1 MAVIRQQTQVF
12 NKPVG
17 VVRSSQGSQQVAQAI
32 TRAAGKV
39 ADITFREAA
48 EEAQKTGIEAARA
61 VEAKRLTTFN
71 PETGKPEAYEA
82 PEGYGKIAAQ
92 AYQAVIEKRFEDSI
106 TEEMRIKAQE
116 IALKYPYDAGSY
128 STVMS
133 DYIAAMSE
141 NAGGGYAQ
149 YIKDTGSRFLA
160 STRLNIQERAAA
172 RARQNLTQGIYNRAD
187 TADDETYN
195 LAASGQFIT
204 VDGVNPTQ
212 AFIEKEAGNVT
223 NGVTSGLIPNGSDA
237 KARTRFNTSA
247 ARGAVDYILA
257 KTKTSADRNA
267 ISLAIRTRGKNIDGV
282 PEDLREAV
290 TNLAQFIQDPDVAGD
305 IVSHANTVSAEY
317 DAVERD
323 QIAVRKAE
331 AERRTR
337 QQLLGMD
344 DSINNLS
351 MVSSYIAQN
360 AFTEIDESGQLLPY
374 AVSSGVA
381 SIDSAYQRELA
392 GIRSA
397 YMNGVIT
404 DDVRKS
410 KTKDARQSLFRPML
424 IEAAAQGNVEE
435 FRVAAISNNPQ
446 DMAKLTPLQREFI
459 AAMHSSNLFDP
470 NEDTGFV
477 REVVAGN
484 INSVRVSRE
493 KERMKA
499 QLFDEVSKFSSDAIA
514 GNVDENAREDII
526 ERINSEIGIALT
538 ADQREGLLKSI
549 RVGVAS
555 GLIVNGTSN
564 MRSTD
569 LNSLSLF
576 VDSAGKKRS
585 NMTEAQIKLGQE
597 IVDAI
602 KPEDVDA
609 VTGQIEGLRVK
620 AKQKEDAL
628 EREATTARER
638 ARVLSGGGNGNV
650 AGDRKIVDDILE
662 TAGIDLRDPSSQTA
676 QVYSLLRSAPSEKML
691 LDLKKI
697 ADGGVVPGAET
708 LLNHF
713 ARMYN
718 DPTAS
723 GAQINRFLGSLSHD
737 DAAFLNDVNEI
748 RSTVGGNVADIA
760 MMLRDRRND
769 PKSRIQ
775 AEITLGGK
783 KPADFVTEY
792 TDGFFS
798 SPDPF
803 IGKELAAVAEYYA
816 LTGKSRDEIHS
827 RLGTIIDTT
836 YAEAKYVADP
846 RRPLGTMKRSAQSLE
861 AMIPDDDDRTEFLRI
876 IESQLPTGYSL
887 FAKTYDANQALAQS
901 QGMDAGNITGQKQV
915 FLVPLGE
922 GRNVTYLAHYVDDSN
937 ELKPLI
943 YTPASRSDEPSQPV
957 YPAFDLSE
965 LDDYRAKKAADE
977 KIILLDQA
985 RSREQYYEQLRGTA
999 REATVPMAVSPF

>member
-17 VVRSSQGSQQVAQAI
+17 VVRAASGSQELGRQI
-32 TRAAGKV
+32 SRAAGTIT
-39 ADITFREAA
+39 DIAFEIAS
-48 EEAQKTGIEAARA
+48 EDAQKKGIEAARA
-61 VEAKRLTTFN
+61 VEESRLQTFN
-71 PETGKPEAYEA
+71 PETGRPEAYKA
-82 PEGYGKIAAQ
+82 PEGMGRIAAQ
-92 AYQAVIEKRFEDSI
+92 AYQSVIDKRFEDSI
-106 TEEMRIKAQE
+106 QNEMRNKAQE
-116 IALKYPYDAGSY
+116 IAIKYPYDANTY
-128 STVMS
+128 SEVMS
-133 DYIAAMSE
+133 DYIAQMSQ
-141 NAGGGYAQ
+141 NAGGQYSQ
-149 YIKDTGSRFLA
+149 YINEVGSQFLA

-172 RARQNLTQGIYNRAD
+172 RARQNLADGIVTRQDQAVDEAYNM
-187 TADDETYN
+187 
-195 LAASGQFIT
+195 AASGQFYT
-204 VDGVNPTQ
+204 TDGVNPAQ
-212 AFIEKEAGNVT
+212 SFIEIEAGNVA
-223 NGVTSGLIPNGSDA
+223 NGVSSGLIKRGSDA
-237 KARTRFNTSA
+237 KARTALMEST
-247 ARGAVDYILA
+247 ARGAVDYIMA

-267 ISLAIRTRGKNIDGV
+267 VSLAIRTRGKNLDAV
-282 PEDLREAV
+282 PQELREAV
-290 TNLAQFIQDPDVAGD
+290 SNLAQFIQDPDVAGN
-305 IVSHANTVSAEY
+305 IVSHANTVSSEY

-323 QIAVRKAE
+323 QIAVLKAE
-331 AERRTR
+331 AERKARE
-337 QQLLGMD
+337 QLLNMD
-344 DSINNLS
+344 DTVSNLS
-351 MVSSYIAQN
+351 MIAGYRAQ
-360 AFTEIDESGQLLPY
+360 ASFSEIDESGQPLPY
-374 AVSSGVA
+374 AVSSTVA
-381 SIDSAYQRELA
+381 SIDSAYQRELSK
-392 GIRSA
+392 IRSA
-397 YMNGVIT
+397 YVAGGIT

-410 KTKDARQSLFRPML
+410 RTKDARQSLLRPML

-446 DMAKLTPLQREFI
+446 DMAKLTSAQREFI
-459 AAMHSSNLFDP
+459 ASMHNSNLFDP
-470 NEDTGFV
+470 NEDAGFV

-484 INSVRVSRE
+484 INSVRISRE

-499 QLFDEVSKFSSDAIA
+499 QLFDEVSKFSSDAVA
-514 GNVDENAREDII
+514 GNVDENTYKDIVT
-526 ERINSEIGIALT
+526 RINSEIGTSLT
-538 ADQREGLLKSI
+538 ADQRESLLKSI

-576 VDSAGKKRS
+576 VESAGKKRS

-597 IVDAI
+597 IVDAT

-609 VTGQIEGLRVK
+609 VTGQIDGLRVK

-628 EREATTARER
+628 EREATAARER

-697 ADGGVVPGAET
+697 ADGGAVPGAET

-783 KPADFVTEY
+783 KPADFATEY

-887 FAKTYDANQALAQS
+887 FAKTYSKDEAIDLAGS
-901 QGMDAGNITGQKQV
+901 QGMDIISKPDSEKRV
-915 FLVPLGE
+915 YLVPLGE
-922 GRNVTYLAHYVDDSN
+922 GRNVTYLVHYVDDSN

-943 YTPASRSDEPSQPV
+943 YTPASRSGEPSQPV

-965 LDDYRAKKAADE
+965 LDDYRAKKSAD
-977 KIILLDQA
+977 
-985 RSREQYYEQLRGTA
+985 QLEVLRQQ
-999 REATVPMAVSPF
+999 EADYDLMRKRMYSAPAPGYNVPRN